1 MNFSSVWLRS
11 FRVLLFPFAF
21 LYGTAVKV
29 RNYLYDNEIIQ
40 SIEFNFPVICIGNI
54 SVGGTGKSP
63 MVEYLLRLLVHRYKT
78 ATLSRGYKRKTRG
91 YVLADDKTTALDIGD
106 EPMQFHIK
114 FPEVTVAAGEERA
127 IAIPQLL
134 FDRPETD
141 VIILDDALQH
151 RTVKAG
157 LNILLTDYNNLFT
170 RDMFLP
176 TGDLRDS
183 RSSYKRANIIIVTKC
198 SDNFGSAEKEKVTSE
213 IQPLARQ
220 HLFFTGIRYGAPYHI
235 ISRAIKRM
243 SKETEVLLACGIANP
258 GPLKQYIQEE
268 SASYDAIYY
277 RDHYIFTIDDL
288 KEIRQRF
295 EKIKAADKMILVTE
309 KDAVRL
315 VKFAAELKD
324 MPVYVQPIETYF
336 LFNESQRFN
345 FLIEKFIQDF
355 KIKS

>member
-1 MNFSSVWLRS
+1 MNFSSAWLRS

-29 RNYLYDNEIIQ
+29 RNYLYDNEVIQ
-40 SIEFNFPVICIGNI
+40 SIEFNFPVICVGNI

-114 FPEVTVAAGEERA
+114 FPEVTVAVGEERA

-157 LNILLTDYNNLFT
+157 LNILLTDYDNLFT
-170 RDMFLP
+170 RDVFLP

-198 SDNFGSAEKEKVTSE
+198 SDNLASAEKEKITSE
-213 IQPLARQ
+213 IKPLTRQ

-235 ISRAIKRM
+235 ISRGIKRM

-258 GPLKQYIQEE
+258 GPLKQHIQEE
-268 SASYDAIYY
+268 SAAYDAMYY

-288 KEIRQRF
+288 KEIRRRF
-295 EKIKAADKMILVTE
+295 EEINAADKMILVTE

-355 KIKS
+355 K

>member
-198 SDNFGSAEKEKVTSE
+198 SDNFGSA
-213 IQPLARQ
+213 
-220 HLFFTGIRYGAPYHI
+220 
-235 ISRAIKRM
+235 
-243 SKETEVLLACGIANP
+243 
-258 GPLKQYIQEE
+258 
-268 SASYDAIYY
+268 
-277 RDHYIFTIDDL
+277 
-288 KEIRQRF
+288 
-295 EKIKAADKMILVTE
+295 
-309 KDAVRL
+309 
-315 VKFAAELKD
+315 
-324 MPVYVQPIETYF
+324 
-336 LFNESQRFN
+336 
-345 FLIEKFIQDF
+345 
-355 KIKS
+355 

>member
-11 FRVLLFPFAF
+11 FRVLLFPFSMV
-21 LYGTAVKV
+21 YGLIIKV

-106 EPMQFHIK
+106 EPMQFHLK
-114 FPEVTVAAGEERA
+114 YPEVTVAVGEERA

-151 RTVKAG
+151 RSVKAG
-157 LNILLTDYNNLFT
+157 LNVLLTDYNNLFT
-170 RDMFLP
+170 RDFFLP
-176 TGDLRDS
+176 AGDLRDS
-183 RSSYKRANIIIVTKC
+183 RNSYKRTDIIVVTKC
-198 SDNFGSAEKEKVTSE
+198 RDDFSIAQKKEIIKE
-213 IQPLARQ
+213 ISPAPRQ
-220 HLFFTGIRYGAPYHI
+220 HVFFSGIRYGTPYHV
-235 ISRAIKRM
+235 ISRGVKRM
-243 SKETEVLLACGIANP
+243 SKETELLLVCGIANP
-258 GPLKQYIQEE
+258 EPLKQYVLE
-268 SASYDAIYY
+268 SCASYEAMYY

-288 KEIRQRF
+288 REIRQRF
-295 EKIKAADKMILVTE
+295 AKIRARDKMILITE

-315 VKFAAELKD
+315 MKFSSELAD
-324 MPVYVQPIETYF
+324 IPVYVQPIETYF

-345 FLIEKFIQDF
+345 FLIENFIQGY
-355 KIKS
+355 KTKS

>member
-40 SIEFNFPVICIGNI
+40 SIEFNFPVICVGNI

-91 YVLADDKTTALDIGD
+91 YVLADDKTSALDIGD

-114 FPEVTVAAGEERA
+114 FPEVTVAVGEERA

-183 RSSYKRANIIIVTKC
+183 KSSYKRADIIIVTKC
-198 SDNFGSAEKEKVTSE
+198 GDNFGSAEKEKITSE

-268 SASYDAIYY
+268 SATYDAIYY

-315 VKFAAELKD
+315 VKFAAGLKD

-345 FLIEKFIQDF
+345 YLIEKFIQDF

>member
-11 FRVLLFPFAF
+11 FRVLLSPFAF
-21 LYGTAVKV
+21 LYGGAVKV
-29 RNYLYDNEIIQ
+29 RNYLYDNEILQ
-40 SIEFNFPVICIGNI
+40 SVEFNFPVICIGNI
-54 SVGGTGKSP
+54 SIGGTGKSP
-63 MVEYLLRLLVHRYKT
+63 MVEYLLRLLMHRYRT

-106 EPMQFHIK
+106 EPMQFHLK
-114 FPEVTVAAGEERA
+114 FPEVTVAVGEERA

-134 FDRPETD
+134 FDQPETD

-151 RTVKAG
+151 RAVKAG
-157 LNILLTDYNNLFT
+157 LNILLTDCHNLFT
-170 RDMFLP
+170 RDIFFP

-183 RSSYKRANIIIVTKC
+183 RSSYKRSNIIVVTKC
-198 SDNFGSAEKEKVTSE
+198 SDDFSTEEKEAVAAE
-213 IQPLARQ
+213 IKPAPGQ

-235 ISRAIKRM
+235 ISRAIRRI

-258 GPLKQYIQEE
+258 GPLKQHIQERC
-268 SASYDAIYY
+268 ASYEAVYY

-295 EKIKAADKMILVTE
+295 EKLQGPDKMVLVTE

-345 FLIEKFIQDF
+345 FLIENFIQHF
-355 KIKS
+355 KTRS

>member
-114 FPEVTVAAGEERA
+114 FPEVTVAVGEERA

-176 TGDLRDS
+176 AGDLRDS
-183 RSSYKRANIIIVTKC
+183 RSSYKRASIIIVTKC
-198 SDNFGSAEKEKVTSE
+198 NDNFGSAEKEKIISE

-258 GPLKQYIQEE
+258 GSLKQYIQEE
-268 SASYDAIYY
+268 SAAYDAIYY

-288 KEIRQRF
+288 KDIRQRF

-315 VKFAAELKD
+315 VKFATQLKD
-324 MPVYVQPIETYF
+324 LPVYVLPIETYF

>member
-1 MNFSSVWLRS
+1 
-11 FRVLLFPFAF
+11 VLLFPFAF

-235 ISRAIKRM
+235 ISRGIKRM

>member
-1 MNFSSVWLRS
+1 M
-11 FRVLLFPFAF
+11 LLFPFAF

-235 ISRAIKRM
+235 ISRGIKRM

>member
-40 SIEFNFPVICIGNI
+40 SVEFNFPVICIGNI

-63 MVEYLLRLLVHRYKT
+63 MVEYLLRLLMHRYKT

-114 FPEVTVAAGEERA
+114 FPEVTVAVGEERA

-151 RTVKAG
+151 RAVKAG
-157 LNILLTDYNNLFT
+157 FNILLTDYNNLFT
-170 RDMFLP
+170 RDIFLP

-183 RSSYKRANIIIVTKC
+183 RSSYKRADIIVVTKC
-198 SDNFGSAEKEKVTSE
+198 SDTFCSEQKHEIMAEIKPT
-213 IQPLARQ
+213 AGQ

-235 ISRAIKRM
+235 ISRGIKRM

-258 GPLKQYIQEE
+258 APLKQHIQE
-268 SASYDAIYY
+268 SCASYDAIYY

-295 EKIKAADKMILVTE
+295 EKLAAQDKMIIVTE

-315 VKFAAELKD
+315 VKFAAALKN

-345 FLIEKFIQDF
+345 FLIENFIQGF

>member
-11 FRVLLFPFAF
+11 FRVLLFPFAL
-21 LYGTAVKV
+21 LYGIAIKI

-63 MVEYLLRLLVHRYKT
+63 MVEYLLRLLMHRYKI

-106 EPMQFHIK
+106 EPMQFHLK
-114 FPEVTVAAGEERA
+114 FPEVTVAVGEERA

-151 RTVKAG
+151 RAIKAG
-157 LNILLTDYNNLFT
+157 FNILLTDYNNLFT

-183 RSSYKRANIIIVTKC
+183 RSSYKRADIIIVTKC
-198 SDNFGSAEKEKVTSE
+198 SDNFSGAQKEQITAEIKPT
-213 IQPLARQ
+213 ARQ
-220 HLFFTGIRYGAPYHI
+220 QLFFTGIRYGAPCHI
-235 ISRAIKRM
+235 ITRGIKRM
-243 SKETEVLLACGIANP
+243 SKETEVLLACGVANP
-258 GPLKQYIQEE
+258 GPLKQHIQE
-268 SASYDAIYY
+268 SCASYDAIYY

-288 KEIRQRF
+288 REIRRRF
-295 EKIKAADKMILVTE
+295 EKIAAQDKMIIVTE

-315 VKFAAELKD
+315 AKFAAELKD

-345 FLIEKFIQDF
+345 FLIENFIKGF
-355 KIKS
+355 TIKS

>member
-198 SDNFGSAEKEKVTSE
+198 SDNFGSAEKEKVASE

>member
-29 RNYLYDNEIIQ
+29 RNYLYDNEVIQ

-114 FPEVTVAAGEERA
+114 FPEVTVAVGEERA

>member
-11 FRVLLFPFAF
+11 FRVLLFPFAV
-21 LYGTAVKV
+21 LYGIAIKI

-63 MVEYLLRLLVHRYKT
+63 MVEYLLRLLMHRYKT

-106 EPMQFHIK
+106 EPMQFHLK
-114 FPEVTVAAGEERA
+114 FPEVTVAVGEERA

-151 RTVKAG
+151 RAIKAG
-157 LNILLTDYNNLFT
+157 FNILLTDYNNLFT

-183 RSSYKRANIIIVTKC
+183 RSSYKRADIIIVTKC
-198 SDNFGSAEKEKVTSE
+198 SDNFSGAQKEQITAEIKPT
-213 IQPLARQ
+213 ARQ
-220 HLFFTGIRYGAPYHI
+220 QLFFTGIRYGAPCHI
-235 ISRAIKRM
+235 ITRGIKRM
-243 SKETEVLLACGIANP
+243 FYLP
-258 GPLKQYIQEE
+258 
-268 SASYDAIYY
+268 
-277 RDHYIFTIDDL
+277 
-288 KEIRQRF
+288 
-295 EKIKAADKMILVTE
+295 
-309 KDAVRL
+309 AV
-315 VKFAAELKD
+315 
-324 MPVYVQPIETYF
+324 
-336 LFNESQRFN
+336 
-345 FLIEKFIQDF
+345 
-355 KIKS
+355 

>member
-1 MNFSSVWLRS
+1 MNFNSVWLRS

-40 SIEFNFPVICIGNI
+40 SIEFNFPVICVGNI

-91 YVLADDKTTALDIGD
+91 YVLADDKTSALDIGD

-114 FPEVTVAAGEERA
+114 FPEVTVAVGEERA

-157 LNILLTDYNNLFT
+157 LNILLTEHNNLFT

-183 RSSYKRANIIIVTKC
+183 KSSYKRADIIIVTKC
-198 SDNFGSAEKEKVTSE
+198 GDNFGNAEKEKVTSE
-213 IQPLARQ
+213 IRPLARQ

-243 SKETEVLLACGIANP
+243 SKETEVLLACGIADP

-268 SASYDAIYY
+268 SATYEAIYY

-345 FLIEKFIQDF
+345 YLIEKFIQDF

>member
-21 LYGTAVKV
+21 LYGTAVKI
-29 RNYLYDNEIIQ
+29 RNYLYDNEVIQ
-40 SIEFNFPVICIGNI
+40 SIEFNFPVICVGNI

-114 FPEVTVAAGEERA
+114 FPEVTVAVGEERA

-134 FDRPETD
+134 FDRPGTD

-183 RSSYKRANIIIVTKC
+183 RSSYKRADIIIVTKC
-198 SDNFGSAEKEKVTSE
+198 SDNLGSTEKEKITSE
-213 IQPLARQ
+213 IQPLTRQ

-235 ISRAIKRM
+235 ISRAIKHM

-268 SASYDAIYY
+268 SATYDAIYY

-288 KEIRQRF
+288 KDIRQRF

-315 VKFAAELKD
+315 VKFAAELRN

-345 FLIEKFIQDF
+345 YLIENFIQDF